1 MDIEKE
7 LSNNQEILIV
17 MQSLN
22 YSSSVLNTIKK
33 FSGKKVCFATLNK
46 TYPAVEEWLN
56 KNRCDTSNFF
66 FIDAISRALKDVKG
80 QTKKCAFLG
89 TPSALTNLS
98 ITVSKSLPDF
108 DYFVF
113 DSIST
118 LMIYNNA
125 SSVEKFISSM
135 VNKLREAKVKSLFF
149 ALQGDKSIGAIS
161 MFFDNVLELKGDEKQ
176 QR

>member
-7 LSNNQEILIV
+7 LSTNKAMLIS
-17 MQSLN
+17 MQSLS
-22 YSSSVLNTIKK
+22 YSSTVIKITK
-33 FSGKKVCFATLNK
+33 ALSGKKVCFATLNK

-56 KNRCDTSNFF
+56 KSGCNTKNFF

-80 QTKKCAFLG
+80 QDKKCSFVG

-98 ITVSKSLPDF
+98 ITISKNLSNF

-125 SSVEKFISSM
+125 SSVEKFISSL
-135 VNKLREAKVKSLFF
+135 VNKIREEDVKSLFF
-149 ALQGDKSIGAIS
+149 ALQGDKAIGAMS
-161 MFFDNVLELKGDEKQ
+161 MFFDKVLELEGDEKQ
-176 QR
+176 